1 MRKDEELG
9 RDLLSKFVIGREA
22 PYVDRE
28 FTKFIGSYFSG
39 RTDLIGLE
47 LGVWKGE
54 NAETIC
60 TYLGDKLKCLVLL
73 DSWETSGEL
82 REAQI
87 NHYLETY
94 FMFEGKA
101 NVITVKG
108 WSVLVSKLFGRIF
121 DFIYVDGNH
130 CYADFNMDLK
140 SWYPLVKV
148 GGVFGG
154 HDYTQV
160 KDALVNFFR
169 DKPENY
175 EVRELDW
182 WIIKEE

>member
-9 RDLLSKFVIGREA
+9 RELLSKFVVGRDA

-39 RTDLIGLE
+39 RDDLIGLE

-54 NAETIC
+54 NAETIYN
-60 TYLGDKLKCLVLL
+60 YLYNKVKCLILL
-73 DSWETSGEL
+73 DCWETSGEL
-82 REAQI
+82 REAQV

-94 FMFEGKA
+94 FAFEGKGK
-101 NVITVKG
+101 VITIKG

-121 DFIYVDGNH
+121 DFIYIDGCH
-130 CYADFNMDLK
+130 TFLEVTQDFIA
-140 SWYPLVKV
+140 WYPLVKI

-160 KDALVNFFR
+160 KDALENFFKN
-169 DKPENY
+169 KPEKY
-175 EVRELDW
+175 EVGELDW
-182 WIIKEE
+182 WIIKE

>member
-1 MRKDEELG
+1 MPLF
-9 RDLLSKFVIGREA
+9 SNFSA
-22 PYVDRE
+22 PGTFNFCRPLPVA
-28 FTKFIGSYFSG
+28 TKI
-39 RTDLIGLE
+39 
-47 LGVWKGE
+47 
-54 NAETIC
+54 
-60 TYLGDKLKCLVLL
+60 
-73 DSWETSGEL
+73 
-82 REAQI
+82 
-87 NHYLETY
+87 
-94 FMFEGKA
+94 
-101 NVITVKG
+101 
-108 WSVLVSKLFGRIF
+108 VLVSKLFGRIF